1 MNSTIRTRRW
11 RKRNAIANAFQ
22 QAKASAKAR
31 YIEWEIDELQWWVF
45 CLATNYHLL
54 KGKSAE
60 SLTLDRIVE
69 EEGYRF
75 GNIQVLTMSVNTRK
89 YQAYK
94 KEQLRLK
101 GQRQP
106 DDPF

>member
-1 MNSTIRTRRW
+1 MSSTLRTRKW
-11 RKRNAIANAFQ
+11 RRQNSIANAFQ
-22 QAKASAKAR
+22 QSKASAKAR

-54 KGKSAE
+54 KGKNAD
-60 SLTLDRIVE
+60 SLTLDRIIE
-69 EEGYRF
+69 NEGYRF
-75 GNIQVLTMSVNTRK
+75 DNIQVLTMSANTLK
-89 YQAYK
+89 YQAYR
-94 KEQLRLK
+94 KEQLRLR